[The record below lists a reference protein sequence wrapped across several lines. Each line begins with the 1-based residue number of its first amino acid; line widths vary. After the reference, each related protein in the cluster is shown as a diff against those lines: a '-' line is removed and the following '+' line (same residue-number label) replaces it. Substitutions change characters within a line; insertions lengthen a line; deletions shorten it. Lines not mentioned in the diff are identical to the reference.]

1 MINPSKRYNN
11 YKHMHLKG
19 LPWWLS
25 DQEFVCNAGGIGDMG
40 SFPG

>member
-1 MINPSKRYNN
+1 MN
-11 YKHMHLKG
+11 LKG

-40 SFPG
+40 LFPG